1 VGVDPPNPNLKAVT
15 STNATF
21 GIIFEPIRQFSASV
35 DWYRIQLN
43 NDIISASETGLGSF
57 ASLVRGGQVVL
68 PVCTNTTTNG
78 TPCTTANVL
87 TPVGYPIYSSFPYE
101 NAGITKTSGI
111 DVDLRSRFDVGA
123 AGTLTAELNYTYIS
137 QYELVVAGVTYDE
150 AGTHGP
156 AEISGDTGNPRQRG
170 VASLTWDK
178 GPATAT
184 VTVNYIGAFTLTDPL
199 EGWNSCLVA
208 MQESGDSYGAAITP
222 GVTTL
227 PPAWYQYC
235 SVHHFTDVNLY
246 AKYAVTDHLSVHGSI
261 TNLFNTNP
269 PVDLETY
276 GGGAFYRYTT
286 LEQDGAV
293 GRFFLAGV
301 TYRF

>member
-1 VGVDPPNPNLKAVT
+1 
-15 STNATF
+15 
-21 GIIFEPIRQFSASV
+21 
-35 DWYRIQLN
+35 
-43 NDIISASETGLGSF
+43 
-57 ASLVRGGQVVL
+57 
-68 PVCTNTTTNG
+68 
-78 TPCTTANVL
+78 
-87 TPVGYPIYSSFPYE
+87 
-101 NAGITKTSGI
+101 
-111 DVDLRSRFDVGA
+111 
-123 AGTLTAELNYTYIS
+123 
-137 QYELVVAGVTYDE
+137 
-150 AGTHGP
+150 
-156 AEISGDTGNPRQRG
+156 
-170 VASLTWDK
+170 
-178 GPATAT
+178 
-184 VTVNYIGAFTLTDPL
+184 
-199 EGWNSCLVA
+199 
-208 MQESGDSYGAAITP
+208 MQDSGDSYGAAITP

-227 PPAWYQYC
+227 PAAWDQYC